1 MGLSNMIKLFI
12 KLNDDNAT
20 FEIIL
25 KKGDKISARLKG
37 SHKKDLADKLIAGL
51 DKIFS
56 RAKLK
61 KSDNFRIYLL
71 SGAGSFVSNLIGN
84 SITET
89 LNWAHKTGSKKKVFL

>member
-1 MGLSNMIKLFI
+1 MTKLFI

-20 FEIIL
+20 FEIML
-25 KKGDKISARLKG
+25 KKGDKTSARLGG
-37 SHKKDLADKLIAGL
+37 SYKKDLADKLIAGL

-61 KSDNFRIYLL
+61 KSDNFGIYLL
-71 SGAGSFVSNLIGN
+71 SRAGSFVSNLIGN

-89 LNWAHKTGSKKKVFL
+89 LNWAHKTGSPA